1 MAPRAVPVRPSAL
14 AGAPRSG
21 HPDWA
26 LLNKAGRISDDRNE
40 TTAECRTAEGQAVEV
55 SFCLADPPAVSH
67 FSVHCPG
74 LEGDDYSDTQ
84 PLLICAE
91 GPFVLFCVTLN
102 VPERGS
108 VHHFVYSARGPSS
121 KRPSLHLLPE
131 PDAQI
136 QAFQAQQFGILPCGG
151 GHFAVAFLDRVRP
164 INCWRYHAYVFSS
177 TTRAWSRTKPT
188 MPPDLSQSDQVLL
201 DRHRSCKQITV
212 GASSLGWVDLLGG
225 VLLLCNLFDKHPA
238 IEYIPF
244 PASRV
249 PLADEDGV
257 ADIVAAAEHL
267 CEDCCGHLIS
277 YIRRDLIKYIP
288 FPASGVPLADEDGDA
303 DRAARHFCDGCC
315 GMNYIPLLA
324 SRVPLAD
331 QDGVAGIAAEHLYD
345 VSCCGDLIKFVQIDF
360 DKPDYGSSG
369 VAWKATTWNRKLS
382 WCAWRDGHTVD
393 VAEISVDT
401 NRYSALLPE
410 LLNDET
416 KQLELKNLIFI
427 NPTLSIQD
435 DHLLYIRAKVKAQD
449 DTSWVLALDMKHA
462 SLNALA
468 PVSTQP
474 FCGVSVTMYSPC
486 AFPKYYLHNMP
497 AEADMAKPVVRH
509 VYVTADKRSRRRQQR
524 ILNPNSSRRNPVAR
538 AEQAGGHERASV
550 LEFLLLHRRNIN
562 FFVFIVVP
570 IMAKV
575 LSYIYS

>member
-257 ADIVAAAEHL
+257 ADI
-267 CEDCCGHLIS
+267 
-277 YIRRDLIKYIP
+277 
-288 FPASGVPLADEDGDA
+288 
-303 DRAARHFCDGCC
+303 
-315 GMNYIPLLA
+315 
-324 SRVPLAD
+324 
-331 QDGVAGIAAEHLYD
+331 AAEHLYD

-474 FCGVSVTMYSPC
+474 FCGVSVTPCTLHAPSPSTTSTTC
-486 AFPKYYLHNMP
+486 
-497 AEADMAKPVVRH
+497 
-509 VYVTADKRSRRRQQR
+509 QQR
-524 ILNPNSSRRNPVAR
+524 QTWPNQWSGMYTS
-538 AEQAGGHERASV
+538 Q
-550 LEFLLLHRRNIN
+550 
-562 FFVFIVVP
+562 
-570 IMAKV
+570 
-575 LSYIYS
+575 

>member
-1 MAPRAVPVRPSAL
+1 
-14 AGAPRSG
+14 
-21 HPDWA
+21 
-26 LLNKAGRISDDRNE
+26 
-40 TTAECRTAEGQAVEV
+40 
-55 SFCLADPPAVSH
+55 
-67 FSVHCPG
+67 
-74 LEGDDYSDTQ
+74 
-84 PLLICAE
+84 
-91 GPFVLFCVTLN
+91 
-102 VPERGS
+102 
-108 VHHFVYSARGPSS
+108 
-121 KRPSLHLLPE
+121 
-131 PDAQI
+131 
-136 QAFQAQQFGILPCGG
+136 
-151 GHFAVAFLDRVRP
+151 
-164 INCWRYHAYVFSS
+164 
-177 TTRAWSRTKPT
+177 

-225 VLLLCNLFDKHPA
+225 VLLLCNLFDKRPA

-257 ADIVAAAEHL
+257 ADIAAAAEHL
-267 CEDCCGHLIS
+267 CEDCCGHLI
-277 YIRRDLIKYIP
+277 
-288 FPASGVPLADEDGDA
+288 
-303 DRAARHFCDGCC
+303 
-315 GMNYIPLLA
+315 
-324 SRVPLAD
+324 RVPLAD
-331 QDGVAGIAAEHLYD
+331 QDGVVGIAAEHLYD

-474 FCGVSVTMYSPC
+474 FCGVSVTVYSPC
-486 AFPKYYLHNMP
+486 AFPKYYLDNMP

-524 ILNPNSSRRNPVAR
+524 ILDPNSSQRNPVAW
-538 AEQAGGHERASV
+538 AERAGGQERASV

-570 IMAKV
+570 ILAKV
-575 LSYIYS
+575 LSYIYSTE